1 MPRLDHLGLFVPD
14 GPAAASALQA
24 MGFTLTP
31 IAHQTTTDPSTG
43 AAIPA
48 GTANFCV
55 MFEEGYLELLF
66 ATGDTE
72 AGRTVAAEAAQRAGL
87 HLLSLTTENAEAF
100 DGSRRAEGWEMRP
113 LARFARDVET
123 ETAPITARFT
133 LARPGKGLFPE
144 GRVQV
149 MTHHSP
155 EALWQPR
162 WLTHA
167 NGATALKALLVATP
181 TAEEAARRLARFAG
195 AEATPQGTHWHVP
208 LARGHVEFWPL
219 SEASALLSA
228 PVDSAH
234 FFGLRLTAPDE
245 KHLPF
250 PPALGKGVMIFEP

>member
-14 GPAAASALQA
+14 GPAAASALRA

-31 IAHQTTTDPSTG
+31 IAHQTTTDPATG

-48 GTANFCV
+48 GTANLCV
-55 MFEEGYLELLF
+55 MFQEGYLELLF

-72 AGRTVAAEAAQRAGL
+72 AGRTVGAEAAERAGL

-100 DGSRRAEGWEMRP
+100 DANRRAEGWEMRP

-123 ETAPITARFT
+123 ETTPITARFT

-155 EALWQPR
+155 EALWQQR

-167 NGATALKALLVATP
+167 NGATALKALLVATLP
-181 TAEEAARRLARFAG
+181 PEDAARRLARFAG
-195 AEATPQGTHWHVP
+195 AEAYAQDSRWHVS
-208 LARGHVEFWPL
+208 LGRGHIEFWPL
-219 SEASALLSA
+219 PEASALLNA
-228 PVDSAH
+228 PIDTAH
-234 FFGLRLTAPDE
+234 FFGLRLAAPE
-245 KHLPF
+245 PKHLPF
-250 PPALGKGVMIFEP
+250 PPALGQGVMIFEP